1 MCSDALNDFRHG
13 PPRMNVGAIAKRQSG
28 KRHEKNWPV
37 EWEDVKSGE
46 AATDYHEVE
55 LAHRLVPA
63 NELQRMRDLCD
74 ANPSV
79 VMGRTLFN
87 LTAKLSDNASS
98 DFITDS
104 AEF

>member
-1 MCSDALNDFRHG
+1 
-13 PPRMNVGAIAKRQSG
+13 
-28 KRHEKNWPV
+28 
-37 EWEDVKSGE
+37 
-46 AATDYHEVE
+46 VE

-63 NELQRMRDLCD
+63 NELQRMRDLCN
-74 ANPSV
+74 ANPSA

-104 AEF
+104 TEF

>member
-1 MCSDALNDFRHG
+1 
-13 PPRMNVGAIAKRQSG
+13 
-28 KRHEKNWPV
+28 
-37 EWEDVKSGE
+37 
-46 AATDYHEVE
+46 VE

-63 NELQRMRDLCD
+63 NELQRMRDLCN